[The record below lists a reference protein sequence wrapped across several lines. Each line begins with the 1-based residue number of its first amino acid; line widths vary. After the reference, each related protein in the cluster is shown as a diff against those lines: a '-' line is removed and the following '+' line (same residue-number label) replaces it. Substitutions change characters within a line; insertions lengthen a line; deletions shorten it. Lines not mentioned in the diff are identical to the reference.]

1 MKIYWIAS
9 VAVTLMIAML
19 TLTYHLIFPQLRIII
34 YYGLILT
41 VIFSQGVIYP
51 IIFPRRYWKINTTFM
66 LIDQSLVSI
75 ITFICILKLGGIP
88 YSGGLAIV
96 GLAMVFF
103 SLNLK
108 KKAHSLAIFFVYIF
122 TIILAGVLHP
132 YLTVPPEMTEA
143 VNISLF
149 VVNLLWIS
157 GFALV
162 FVLSFI
168 SLRVRV
174 EQMEADH
181 LKELEQAK
189 TRLFT
194 NMTHEFRTPLT
205 IISGMTDLIRNDPE
219 KWLED
224 GCEKIDRNSD
234 ILLNLVNRML
244 DLAKLESGSMPLKMS
259 RSDID
264 AEIHNIVELLRSAA
278 ERKKI
283 TLTFSAGAT
292 DPVIDHDPEKTDQIV
307 TNLLSNAIKFTQEN
321 GIVKVSTQIS
331 SGNEYEIRVSDNGPG
346 IPGNKIP
353 NIFDRFYRADDTIQG
368 SGLGLALTR
377 ELVRLLNGTITVKS
391 IIGKGTEFTVQIPVT
406 RNEPLKT
413 IKDTSDI
420 RNMKGKMIAPVS
432 TKTRFPADQSSS
444 GTRKPLLLI
453 VEDNTDVVAFLL
465 SFLEKEYQIIIAL
478 NGKEGLDKAV
488 GVVPDIIIS
497 DIMMPVMDGIEMLDR
512 IKNDLRTSHIPL
524 ILLTARADQKSRIEG
539 LKRGA
544 DAYVAKPFNREELLI
559 QTKNLLN
566 TSRRLQERYSST
578 AGFPESDNQDL
589 IYEDLF
595 MQNIRKI
602 MLDHISDE
610 SFDTRKLCREMT
622 MSRTQLY
629 RKFRSLTNTGVGEYF
644 RSVRLHEAK
653 TLILN
658 SKLTISEIAYKTGF
672 RNVSHFSRTFAKE
685 FGASPS
691 SLRTQE
697 SA

>member
-108 KKAHSLAIFFVYIF
+108 KKAHSLGIFFVYIF

>member
-205 IISGMTDLIRNDPE
+205 IISGMTDL
-219 KWLED
+219 
-224 GCEKIDRNSD
+224 
-234 ILLNLVNRML
+234 
-244 DLAKLESGSMPLKMS
+244 
-259 RSDID
+259 
-264 AEIHNIVELLRSAA
+264 
-278 ERKKI
+278 
-283 TLTFSAGAT
+283 
-292 DPVIDHDPEKTDQIV
+292 
-307 TNLLSNAIKFTQEN
+307 
-321 GIVKVSTQIS
+321 
-331 SGNEYEIRVSDNGPG
+331 
-346 IPGNKIP
+346 
-353 NIFDRFYRADDTIQG
+353 
-368 SGLGLALTR
+368 
-377 ELVRLLNGTITVKS
+377 
-391 IIGKGTEFTVQIPVT
+391 
-406 RNEPLKT
+406 
-413 IKDTSDI
+413 
-420 RNMKGKMIAPVS
+420 
-432 TKTRFPADQSSS
+432 
-444 GTRKPLLLI
+444 
-453 VEDNTDVVAFLL
+453 
-465 SFLEKEYQIIIAL
+465 
-478 NGKEGLDKAV
+478 
-488 GVVPDIIIS
+488 
-497 DIMMPVMDGIEMLDR
+497 
-512 IKNDLRTSHIPL
+512 
-524 ILLTARADQKSRIEG
+524 
-539 LKRGA
+539 
-544 DAYVAKPFNREELLI
+544 
-559 QTKNLLN
+559 
-566 TSRRLQERYSST
+566 
-578 AGFPESDNQDL
+578 
-589 IYEDLF
+589 
-595 MQNIRKI
+595 
-602 MLDHISDE
+602 
-610 SFDTRKLCREMT
+610 
-622 MSRTQLY
+622 
-629 RKFRSLTNTGVGEYF
+629 
-644 RSVRLHEAK
+644 
-653 TLILN
+653 
-658 SKLTISEIAYKTGF
+658 
-672 RNVSHFSRTFAKE
+672 
-685 FGASPS
+685 
-691 SLRTQE
+691 
-697 SA
+697 

>member
-51 IIFPRRYWKINTTFM
+51 IIFPRRYRKINTTMM
-66 LIDQSLVSI
+66 LIDQSLVAI
-75 ITFICILKLGGIP
+75 ITLIFILKLGGIP

-108 KKAHSLAIFFVYIF
+108 KKAHSLGIFFVYIF

-168 SLRVRV
+168 SMRVRL
-174 EQMEADH
+174 EQIEADH

-189 TRLFT
+189 TRFFT

-219 KWLED
+219 KWLKD

-234 ILLNLVNRML
+234 ILLNLVNQML

-264 AEIHNIVELLRSAA
+264 VEIHNVVEMLRSAA
-278 ERKKI
+278 ERKNI
-283 TLTFSAGAT
+283 RLTFSAGAT
-292 DPVIDHDPEKTDQIV
+292 DPVIDHDPEKTDQII

-321 GIVKVSTQIS
+321 GVVEVSTQIT

-346 IPGNKIP
+346 IPGNKLP
-353 NIFDRFYRADDTIQG
+353 NIFDRFYRVDDTEQG
-368 SGLGLALTR
+368 TGLGLALTR

-391 IIGKGTEFTVQIPVT
+391 VCGKGTDFTVQFPVT

-413 IKDTSDI
+413 FKDTADI
-420 RNMKGKMIAPVS
+420 RNMMGRMIAPLS
-432 TKTRFPADQSSS
+432 TKTGLPADQNSS
-444 GTRKPLLLI
+444 GSRKPLLLI

-465 SFLEKEYQIIIAL
+465 SFLEREYQIIIAL
-478 NGKEGLDKAV
+478 NGNEGLKKAV
-488 GVVPDIIIS
+488 VTVPDIIIS

-539 LKRGA
+539 IKRGA
-544 DAYVAKPFNREELLI
+544 DAYVAKPFSREELLI
-559 QTKNLLN
+559 QMKNLLN
-566 TSRRLQERYSST
+566 TRKRLQERYSST

-602 MLDHISDE
+602 MLEHISDE

-629 RKFRSLTNTGVGEYF
+629 RKFRSLTNKGVGEYF
-644 RSVRLHEAK
+644 RSVRLHKAR

-691 SLRTQE
+691 SLRVQD

>member
-691 SLRTQE
+691 
-697 SA
+697 